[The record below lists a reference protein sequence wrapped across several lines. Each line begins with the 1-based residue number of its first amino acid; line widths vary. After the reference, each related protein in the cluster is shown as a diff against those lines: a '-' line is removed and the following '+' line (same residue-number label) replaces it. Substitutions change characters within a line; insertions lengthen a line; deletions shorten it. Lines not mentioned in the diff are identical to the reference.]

1 MSFVPIC
8 NNCLTPINGGNQGFL
23 LSCGHFICHGCCRG
37 TQPSACPH
45 CGNNARAAVLDHPP
59 VEVREFLKV
68 QTDFNPLMQLKAA
81 NDVVMFQLEHFR
93 SAASQANKALHELRL
108 IHSQEVGQREAAE
121 EEARAWRKRA
131 EVAEVANARNR
142 EGRRDVSG
150 GSGGSPIGKLRQRFL
165 GPRDRQRTTSGTAG
179 ALTATAYSS
188 NLFESRPVGGG
199 GGSGDDGDGGR
210 GPPPQGKRVPAG
222 QTASPLNGQSQSS
235 RSTATTS
242 SAVAPSSLDR
252 SSEPQARQAG
262 EARGQQLRRI
272 SSAVRHSPSA
282 MAGESGG
289 VLSSFPGPPPPA
301 RPLRLGSEGRGRSPD
316 SLRLVAPGEGSARLN
331 ASSGRSNGISG
342 RPQQQ
347 QQQQQRRGGAV
358 TQRPETPGRPLRPA
372 WQNGNGNGRNVSA
385 STGATTR
392 GEGQLVRRPQASQ
405 SGRETSSTLP
415 EHQQQHQ
422 QRRPHRPTTFEA
434 NAGGASGGTSGG
446 GGTGLFSS
454 PSPPRNVRGGTGTPG
469 SLGPLSS
476 PRSPLLAVR
485 PGAVKRP
492 SSGSLPTPKRQG
504 LAGAGGAQQGRAGT
518 PMPTLRASSSSP
530 QLRTA
535 QLPFTPRSTTRPGS
549 SQRPRSNGGSSA
561 SGGQRLGDGR
571 HVSSVPPSLKASG
584 LFGRRP
590 R

>member
-1 MSFVPIC
+1 M
-8 NNCLTPINGGNQGFL
+8 
-23 LSCGHFICHGCCRG
+23 
-37 TQPSACPH
+37 
-45 CGNNARAAVLDHPP
+45 
-59 VEVREFLKV
+59 
-68 QTDFNPLMQLKAA
+68 
-81 NDVVMFQLEHFR
+81 
-93 SAASQANKALHELRL
+93 
-108 IHSQEVGQREAAE
+108 
-121 EEARAWRKRA
+121 
-131 EVAEVANARNR
+131 AEVANARNR

-150 GSGGSPIGKLRQRFL
+150 GSGGSSLGAGFGGRGGSTLVEPAECREAVGGDDTRSPIGKLRQRFL

-316 SLRLVAPGEGSARLN
+316 SLRLVAPGEGSARPN

-342 RPQQQ
+342 RP

-405 SGRETSSTLP
+405 SGRGTSSTLP

-422 QRRPHRPTTFEA
+422 QRRPHVGPFARSAHAWYILRP
-434 NAGGASGGTSGG
+434 
-446 GGTGLFSS
+446 
-454 PSPPRNVRGGTGTPG
+454 V
-469 SLGPLSS
+469 
-476 PRSPLLAVR
+476 
-485 PGAVKRP
+485 
-492 SSGSLPTPKRQG
+492 
-504 LAGAGGAQQGRAGT
+504 
-518 PMPTLRASSSSP
+518 
-530 QLRTA
+530 
-535 QLPFTPRSTTRPGS
+535 
-549 SQRPRSNGGSSA
+549 
-561 SGGQRLGDGR
+561 
-571 HVSSVPPSLKASG
+571 
-584 LFGRRP
+584 
-590 R
+590 